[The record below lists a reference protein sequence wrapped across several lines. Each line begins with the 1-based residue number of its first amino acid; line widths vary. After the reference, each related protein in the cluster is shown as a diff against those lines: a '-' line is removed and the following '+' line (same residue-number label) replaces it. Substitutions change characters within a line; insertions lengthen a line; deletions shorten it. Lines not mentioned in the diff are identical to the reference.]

1 MDYQQILKDVSNN
14 IRNMVFN
21 EYYVF
26 KAVG

>member
-1 MDYQQILKDVSNN
+1 MDYQQILKDVSNY